1 MFAAQIQKVLKEA
14 QPVTPSREEETQ
26 RYDEVQIG
34 AALQSMGIQI
44 GDKVVVG
51 GVKVCDHRKWQI
63 QDFYDGDGGAK
74 VRGVKLFLAEL
85 LKFGLKS
92 ATPLNQPI
100 SSKI

>member
-14 QPVTPSREEETQ
+14 QPVTPSREEKTQ

-51 GVKVCDHRKWQI
+51 GVKVRDYNQERIH
-63 QDFYDGDGGAK
+63 DD
-74 VRGVKLFLAEL
+74 VVKTAF
-85 LKFGLKS
+85 
-92 ATPLNQPI
+92 
-100 SSKI
+100 

>member
-1 MFAAQIQKVLKEA
+1 MFAAQIQKVLKEV

-51 GVKVCDHRKWQI
+51 GVKVRAHNQERIHD
-63 QDFYDGDGGAK
+63 Y
-74 VRGVKLFLAEL
+74 VVKTEF
-85 LKFGLKS
+85 
-92 ATPLNQPI
+92 
-100 SSKI
+100 

>member
-14 QPVTPSREEETQ
+14 QPVTPSRGEEAQ

-51 GVKVCDHRKWQI
+51 GVKVRGYNQGWI
-63 QDFYDGDGGAK
+63 QDFD
-74 VRGVKLFLAEL
+74 VKIAF
-85 LKFGLKS
+85 
-92 ATPLNQPI
+92 
-100 SSKI
+100 